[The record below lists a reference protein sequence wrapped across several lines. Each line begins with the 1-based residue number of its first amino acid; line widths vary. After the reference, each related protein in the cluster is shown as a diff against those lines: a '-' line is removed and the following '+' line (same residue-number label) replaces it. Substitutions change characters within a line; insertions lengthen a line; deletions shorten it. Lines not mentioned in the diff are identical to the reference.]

1 MIKWIKKVFRKK
13 ETVTERRETEI
24 ERRERLKKLCDDRGC
39 MDAQVA
45 VNELKK
51 YLLGEDWYI
60 VDPINNLQANA
71 IIVDEIESMY
81 RRK

>member
-1 MIKWIKKVFRKK
+1 MIKWIKKILRKK
-13 ETVTERRETEI
+13 ETAT

-45 VNELKK
+45 VNELEK

-60 VDPINNLQANA
+60 VDPVNNLQANA
-71 IIVDEIESMY
+71 IVVDEIESMY
-81 RRK
+81 RHK